1 MGRSAV
7 ARLNESYEGS
17 LGPYKYLFCQRSRIS
32 VQNSGHGEVD
42 DAFEDAQHSAED
54 LDLVRVDEVASEL
67 REVGYF
73 DIVNKMQFALGLT
86 VLS

>member
-1 MGRSAV
+1 MSS
-7 ARLNESYEGS
+7 E
-17 LGPYKYLFCQRSRIS
+17 YLFCQRPRIF

-67 REVGYF
+67 LEVGHF
-73 DIVNKMQFALGLT
+73 DLVNKMELTFGLT

>member
-1 MGRSAV
+1 MFLRSF
-7 ARLNESYEGS
+7 RN
-17 LGPYKYLFCQRSRIS
+17 LFCQRPRIF

-42 DAFEDAQHSAED
+42 DAFEDAQHCAED

-67 REVGYF
+67 LEVGNFY
-73 DIVNKMQFALGLT
+73 IVNKMQFALGLT